1 MVHVFLNFNNELDTT
16 SIAKLVA
23 HRSNVHESA
32 RRLTQHLNG

>member
-1 MVHVFLNFNNELDTT
+1 MVHVSLNFNELDTT